1 MENFINEW
9 GQSHEEICAN
19 LGYDEETSDDLLVD
33 DYFFHEESQQWFP
46 KHSSMYSAE
55 EQAFADELKNK

>member
-1 MENFINEW
+1 MEKFINEW

-19 LGYDEETSDDLLVD
+19 LGYDENDADDLLMI

-46 KHSSMYSAE
+46 KNSSLYGIE
-55 EQAFADELKNK
+55 EQHFADKLKNN